1 MKNEF
6 QEIIKDVL
14 VEYSWD
20 NDAQKIDL
28 TKELSRDLLSE
39 AIEGKIK
46 EKFHIFR
53 INRIL
58 TDNLP
63 RPLETGTNSPQS

>member
-6 QEIIKDVL
+6 QEIVKNVL

-39 AIEGKIK
+39 AIEEKIK

-63 RPLETGTNSPQS
+63 RPLETKTNSPQ